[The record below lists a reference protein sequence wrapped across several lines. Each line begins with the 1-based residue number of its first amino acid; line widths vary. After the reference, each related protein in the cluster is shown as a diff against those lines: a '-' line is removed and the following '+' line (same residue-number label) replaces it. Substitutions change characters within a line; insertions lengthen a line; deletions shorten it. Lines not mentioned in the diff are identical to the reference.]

1 MFKIKLFQGIAI
13 YYTTDSGNFLYFW
26 INKTIEI
33 KMKQGKLLFQQ
44 FFQKNTVLPRMREA
58 QG

>member
-1 MFKIKLFQGIAI
+1 
-13 YYTTDSGNFLYFW
+13 
-26 INKTIEI
+26 
-33 KMKQGKLLFQQ
+33 MKQGKLLFQQ